1 MQIAIIASS
10 TDVAGMN
17 MLEAFENMQKSIKL
31 KRLKL
36 TAHIIDKE
44 TIYAEQIDEKIKA
57 DAFIFLSKHK
67 AEKHIKTLCVHAC
80 GNFGKAQFG
89 GKQAW
94 LNFDM
99 PVLKK
104 LIAIEQ
110 TKVAMNIGFNATLE
124 VTHHGPALHKPC
136 LFVEV
141 GSTQTEW
148 NDKHAC
154 KANVHALI
162 NALKRYED
170 IKYKNIKN
178 NYQIAIGLG
187 GKHYCQGFNAIE
199 IYSNIALSH
208 ICPAYAIEF
217 LNEHMLEQMV
227 NHATR
232 KASIALLDWKGM
244 NAEQRQKIVNLIK
257 QYNLE
262 KSNKLE
268 IIKTKQVKK
277 QQNAR

>member
-1 MQIAIIASS
+1 MKDMQIAIIAS
-10 TDVAGMN
+10 TIDTAGMN
-17 MLEAFENMQKSIKL
+17 MLKAFENMQKSIKL

-36 TAHIIDKE
+36 TTHAIDKE

-67 AEKHIKTLCVHAC
+67 AEKHIKTLCVHSC
-80 GNFGKAQFG
+80 GNFGRAEFG

-104 LIAIEQ
+104 LIAIHQ
-110 TKVAMNIGFNATLE
+110 SKIAARIGFTASLE

-141 GSTQTEW
+141 GSTHAEW
-148 NDKHAC
+148 NNKQAC
-154 KANVHALI
+154 KANVQALS
-162 NALKRYED
+162 NALKQYEEA
-170 IKYKNIKN
+170 KN
-178 NYQIAIGLG
+178 NYQIAIGFG

-199 IYSNIALSH
+199 TNTNIALSH

-217 LNEHMLEQMV
+217 LDKVLLEQMIH
-227 NHATR
+227 HATR
-232 KASIALLDWKGM
+232 KAEIALLDWKGM
-244 NAEQRQKIVNLIK
+244 KTQQRQKIVNLIK
-257 QYNLE
+257 QYVIE
-262 KSNKLE
+262 KSYKLE

-277 QQNAR
+277 QQNEKQ